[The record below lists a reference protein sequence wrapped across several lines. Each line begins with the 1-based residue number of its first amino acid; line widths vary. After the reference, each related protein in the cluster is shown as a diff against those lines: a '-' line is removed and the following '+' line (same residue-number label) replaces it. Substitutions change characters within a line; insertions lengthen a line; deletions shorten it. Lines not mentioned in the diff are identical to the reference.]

1 MTLHIRIDSAIERDP
16 PYARYRRPPAY
27 STRDT
32 TLHATTSR

>member
-1 MTLHIRIDSAIERDP
+1 MMLPIRIDSAIERDP